1 LVFVLQAVLT
11 WLVAMPF
18 LAARNRPNA
27 AMRVRAEGLTD
38 QVSLK
43 EWRNHLVNDL
53 SGGQQQR
60 LALALARVLVM
71 HPPLLLADEPT
82 GNVGTV
88 SADNV
93 FTLIAASHVRL
104 LSTQSGRSL
113 TFG

>member
-53 SGGQQQR
+53 S
-60 LALALARVLVM
+60 
-71 HPPLLLADEPT
+71 
-82 GNVGTV
+82 
-88 SADNV
+88 ADNV

>member
-11 WLVAMPF
+11 WLVAIPF

-60 LALALARVLVM
+60 LALARVLVM
-71 HPPLLLADEPT
+71 HPPLLLVDEPT
-82 GNVGTV
+82 DNVGTV